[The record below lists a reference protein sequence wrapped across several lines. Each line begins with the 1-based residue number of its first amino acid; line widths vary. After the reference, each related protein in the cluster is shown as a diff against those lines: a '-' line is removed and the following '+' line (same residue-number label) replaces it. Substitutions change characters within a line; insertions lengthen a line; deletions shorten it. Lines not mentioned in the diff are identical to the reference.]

1 MDAARFLVSNAR
13 RSAPDDEI
21 GKEADMS
28 IAWDT
33 YHRRATAVRRV
44 IADLDRSGSSEL
56 AWDDELAAAF
66 DDPDDLLVALHDVWN
81 RRLASRVD
89 LALEIDEHESAESV
103 ALAWREVAD
112 ELAGVRRVL
121 DRQADNPVLCHSRCQ
136 EHRMLAV
143 SAGVATIGDPTSR
156 SAAAGER
163 LVARIREADRP
174 SGGGSRLTER
184 VAGLVRRAP
193 MPIVGARLGA

>member
-1 MDAARFLVSNAR
+1 
-13 RSAPDDEI
+13 
-21 GKEADMS
+21 MS

-33 YHRRATAVRRV
+33 YHRRSTALRRV
-44 IADLDRSGSSEL
+44 ISDLDRTGSFEL
-56 AWDDELAAAF
+56 PWNDELAATF
-66 DDPDDLLVALHDVWN
+66 DDPDDLLVALNDVWT
-81 RRLASRVD
+81 RRLAARVD
-89 LALEIDEHESAESV
+89 LALEIDEHASGESV

-121 DRQADNPVLCHSRCQ
+121 DRQAEHPALRASRRH

-143 SAGVATIGDPTSR
+143 SAGVATTGDPTSR
-156 SAAAGER
+156 SAVAGER

-174 SGGGSRLTER
+174 SGGSSRLTER
-184 VAGLVRRAP
+184 VAGLVRRVP

>member
-1 MDAARFLVSNAR
+1 VSTAR

-33 YHRRATAVRRV
+33 YHRRATALRRV
-44 IADLDRSGSSEL
+44 IADLDRSGSSTL
-56 AWDDELAAAF
+56 QWNDELAVVF
-66 DDPDDLLVALHDVWN
+66 DDPDDLLVALHDVWT
-81 RRLASRVD
+81 RRLAGRVD
-89 LALEIDEHESAESV
+89 LALEIDEHESPESV

-121 DRQADNPVLCHSRCQ
+121 DRQADHPALRHSRRQ

-143 SAGVATIGDPTSR
+143 SAGVATIGDPTSH

-163 LVARIREADRP
+163 LVARIREVDRP
-174 SGGGSRLTER
+174 SNTGSRLTER
-184 VAGLVRRAP
+184 VAGLVRRVP
-193 MPIVGARLGA
+193 MPIVGARLGG

>member
-1 MDAARFLVSNAR
+1 VSNAR
-13 RSAPDDEI
+13 RSAPDDAI

-28 IAWDT
+28 NAWDT
-33 YHRRATAVRRV
+33 YHRRSTALRRV
-44 IADLDRSGSSEL
+44 VSDIDRSGSSEL
-56 AWDDELAAAF
+56 PWNDELAAAF
-66 DDPDDLLVALHDVWN
+66 DDPDDLLVALNDVWT
-81 RRLASRVD
+81 RRLAARVD
-89 LALEIDEHESAESV
+89 LALEIDEHESRESV

-112 ELAGVRRVL
+112 ELTGVRRVL
-121 DRQADNPVLCHSRCQ
+121 DRQADHPALRHSRRQ

-143 SAGVATIGDPTSR
+143 SAGVATIGDPASR

-174 SGGGSRLTER
+174 SGRGSRLTER
-184 VAGLVRRAP
+184 VAGLVRRVP